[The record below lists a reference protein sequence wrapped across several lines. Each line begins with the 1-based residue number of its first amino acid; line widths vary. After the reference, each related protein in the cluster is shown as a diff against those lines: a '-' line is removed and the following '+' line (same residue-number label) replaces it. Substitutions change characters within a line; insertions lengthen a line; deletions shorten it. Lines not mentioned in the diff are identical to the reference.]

1 MGIFDTIRAVLGT
14 SAETDATRE
23 ADSEDLFGMSTAYMT
38 MEAELGYENCGEA
51 ALCFSGVD
59 STRFDEAVET
69 VEAILEAGE
78 VDTGTGFHR
87 HEDAHGYQ
95 WFVLEDNDPEDLVTS
110 IHFAADQFIEEGF
123 GSRLLAAVFGFEGSD
138 SDAYWIYSFRRGR
151 YYPFVPQGTND
162 RNQQIEF
169 KLQSVLDGELG
180 LEDDESYWFPLW
192 PDAPGNRPW
201 E

>member
-23 ADSEDLFGMSTAYMT
+23 ADPEDLFGMSTAYMT

-78 VDTGTGFHR
+78 VDTGTGSTGTRTHT
-87 HEDAHGYQ
+87 A
-95 WFVLEDNDPEDLVTS
+95 TS
-110 IHFAADQFIEEGF
+110 G
-123 GSRLLAAVFGFEGSD
+123 
-138 SDAYWIYSFRRGR
+138 
-151 YYPFVPQGTND
+151 
-162 RNQQIEF
+162 
-169 KLQSVLDGELG
+169 
-180 LEDDESYWFPLW
+180 SYWRTTIPKTS
-192 PDAPGNRPW
+192 
-201 E
+201 